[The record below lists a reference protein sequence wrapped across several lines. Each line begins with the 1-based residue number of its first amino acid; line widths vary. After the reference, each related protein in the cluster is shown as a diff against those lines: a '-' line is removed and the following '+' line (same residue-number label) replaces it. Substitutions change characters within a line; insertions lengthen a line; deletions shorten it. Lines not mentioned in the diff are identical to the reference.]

1 MINNRHTLN
10 EYLNCEKQYYL
21 PENLFSILRMRLLC
35 APEYQIWHYQKCLRL
50 SEYHFNTGHRLRYA
64 YYRRRKN
71 IEGARLGIYI
81 NHNSV
86 GKGLHI
92 YHYGSIVIHEAAHI
106 GNYLS
111 LHGENCIGNK
121 GVSSPES
128 VPVIGDCCDIGIGA
142 KVLGKITLGSN
153 TIIGANAVVT
163 KSFPHGSVTLAGIPA
178 RPLSSSKYENNQSEY
193 CCSQERHL

>member
-1 MINNRHTLN
+1 MINSRSTLN
-10 EYLNCEKQYYL
+10 EYLNCEKRFYL
-21 PENLFSILRMRLLC
+21 PDSPISLLRMHLLRS
-35 APEYQIWHYQKCLRL
+35 PEYQIWHYQKYLRL

-64 YYRRRKN
+64 WCRRRKN

-92 YHYGSIVIHEAAHI
+92 YHYGSIIIHEAARI

-121 GVSSPES
+121 GAASPED

-153 TIIGANAVVT
+153 VTIGANAVVT
-163 KSFPHGSVTLAGIPA
+163 KSFPHGNITLAGIPA
-178 RPLSSSKYENNQSEY
+178 CPLSQ
-193 CCSQERHL
+193 RRPP